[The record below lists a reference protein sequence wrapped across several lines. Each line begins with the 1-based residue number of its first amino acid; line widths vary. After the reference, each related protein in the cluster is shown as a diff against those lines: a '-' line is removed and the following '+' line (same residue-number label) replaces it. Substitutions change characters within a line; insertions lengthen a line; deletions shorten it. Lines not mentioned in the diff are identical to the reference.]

1 MRLKAWEIALICA
14 FLSVFVCG
22 FSLRREEAA
31 LSDKLVRLH
40 VVANSDSEAD
50 QALKLRV
57 RDAVLEYLRPRL
69 EGVEDAA
76 EARRVIAEI
85 RPENRRSRRVAE
97 RLGMQVTGEFVK
109 RYHGKDMLHLIYS
122 RERTV

>member
-1 MRLKAWEIALICA
+1 MAYA
-14 FLSVFVCG
+14 FS
-22 FSLRREEAA
+22 SL
-31 LSDKLVRLH
+31 
-40 VVANSDSEAD
+40 
-50 QALKLRV
+50 
-57 RDAVLEYLRPRL
+57 
-69 EGVEDAA
+69 G
-76 EARRVIAEI
+76 ARRVIAEI